1 MLEKS
6 KLEDEQEARRAAKKL
21 GKEVAQDIVENDE
34 NDGDKSN
41 TIQQAVR
48 EFEEAA
54 YGVSKPKVIQ
64 MEGDII
70 DDKYNVQ
77 TEVDKNKLFAEDD
90 SEKSKREDF
99 LKIFKENE
107 KKQKNAEPESNLDSN
122 IRFRQEEDED
132 QDFKLNTS
140 AQPGKKPLITEIGTG
155 PAIAEAPKTIQTVEV
170 PFSWTDAQ
178 RVELKPQFIAQ
189 ADFVFLNINL
199 KGYNPDEDVKYALS
213 SDELLIEIR
222 DRSAPKGVSR
232 VRRLC

>member
-6 KLEDEQEARRAAKKL
+6 KLEDDQEARRVAKKI
-21 GKEVAQDIVENDE
+21 GKEVVPDSIDNDE

-64 MEGDII
+64 MEGDVIN
-70 DDKYNVQ
+70 DKYNVQ
-77 TEVDKNKLFAEDD
+77 TEVDKNKLLADQDHET
-90 SEKSKREDF
+90 SKREDF
-99 LKIFKENE
+99 LKIFKEND
-107 KKQKNAEPESNLDSN
+107 KKQKKAEPESTLESN
-122 IRFRQEEDED
+122 IRFRQEEEENS
-132 QDFKLNTS
+132 DFKLNTS
-140 AQPGKKPLITEIGTG
+140 AQPGKKPLITELGSG
-155 PAIAEAPKTIQTVEV
+155 PAIVEAPKKVEEVEV
-170 PFSWTDAQ
+170 PFSWADAQ

-199 KGYNPDEDVKYALS
+199 KGYNPDEDVKFALS
-213 SDELLIEIR
+213 SDEILIEIR